1 MTSSVTSVPSFNP
14 PPVTAAPQVTVP
26 APVYQTEGYQ
36 TEGLIEPRQIEAD
49 KAAYLQNVNVQLNVQ
64 IEAAEREANIKKQM
78 LQIARDAQILQMELQ
93 LAERYA
99 PVALQV
105 EREAQGKVIVLS
117 EAVVAE
123 KTSVEEQ
130 FVKNLAE
137 FHKKKA
143 IENMNI
149 KAYELQRQWYEG
161 ESKKIIE
168 YQEACK
174 LRKSTSDLVRTIG
187 PSLSSRIKNK

>member
-1 MTSSVTSVPSFNP
+1 M
-14 PPVTAAPQVTVP
+14 P
-26 APVYQTEGYQ
+26 APVYQTEGL

-49 KAAYLQNVNVQLNVQ
+49 KAAYLHNVNVQLNVQ

-78 LQIARDAQILQMELQ
+78 LQRARDAQILQKELQ

-105 EREAQGKVIVLS
+105 EQEAQGKVIVLS